1 MKKFENITVL
11 HVDDFDYANQE
22 FLPEVV
28 KAIDVADIVIRDR
41 VIVKNRLT
49 GTSEPMTEANLQRNN
64 YEGLCL
70 APDSFANNIHDLLC
84 AVVVLQM
91 SDNDAIKI
99 AGDEVLEFARC
110 YAEEAAEKELSS

>member
-1 MKKFENITVL
+1 MNKFENITVL
-11 HVDDFDYANQE
+11 QIDNSDYINGHL
-22 FLPEVV
+22 LPPVARE
-28 KAIDVADIVIRDR
+28 ADTADIVIRDR

-91 SDNDAIKI
+91 SDNDAIKRT
-99 AGDEVLEFARC
+99 GDEVLEFARC
-110 YAEEAAEKELSS
+110 YAEAAAKKELSS